1 MAMYAINDTTLIA
14 IGDAIRSKTDKYI
27 SVEEQ
32 AEPFYIGEFIT
43 SEMELDKEVYGQY
56 YLIKTLNLKELL
68 GDMYDYTK
76 YLYYESEY
84 NADSAGVVRNFGMIL
99 NSNGAMAPFVSSE
112 SPNKVE
118 NQSGTITFSAELDN
132 ITVRAVM
139 WNTKTE
145 SAKVKLKLWAC
156 DADNKYLKLNGYT
169 PLEMA
174 DAINGLKI
182 PNIEPIVLTG
192 DCQYACVGEL
202 AGVYIDNFGD
212 SITTQ
217 NITNAKYMFQN
228 NPITSIPFE
237 LNMSIENTLA
247 DTSYMFN
254 TCSRLE
260 QAPIINNLHVYKTSY
275 MFTNCYRLRYFP
287 DGFGENWEYS
297 TINNS
302 TQDISYMFN
311 NCYSLRQI
319 PIVLRK
325 NLWSKASYSSALY
338 YKGFV
343 NCYALDEITE
353 LYVSPATFTSNS
365 FNNTFN
371 CCYRLKDLIFA
382 VNEDDTPKTANWK
395 KQTITASSI
404 GCGSL
409 LNALSEIL
417 NYNSGITADK
427 EVKDDATYQAL
438 KNDPDWFAI
447 DVNYSRYNHDSAV
460 RTINSLPDCSAYLA
474 TQSGTTNINTI
485 TFKGAAGALTD
496 GGAINTLTEEEIAV
510 ATAKGWTVSLV

>member
-1 MAMYAINDTTLIA
+1 MAMYAINDTTLTA

-99 NSNGAMAPFVSSE
+99 NSNGAMASFVSTD

-174 DAINGLKI
+174 EVIDRLVTMPEEAFY
-182 PNIEPIVLTG
+182 LTG
-192 DCQYACVGEL
+192 DKSYAFQRNNNSWL
-202 AGVYIDNFGD
+202 IKNYGD
-212 SITTQ
+212 KITTDKL
-217 NITNAKYMFQN
+217 TNMSYMFQHS
-228 NPITSIPFE
+228 TMEAIPFD
-237 LNMSIENTLA
+237 LNVDLSKT
-247 DTSYMFN
+247 
-254 TCSRLE
+254 TCNVANLFYNCNYLKE
-260 QAPIINNLHVYKTSY
+260 VPLINNFYVYTANGVFSG
-275 MFTNCYRLRYFP
+275 CQRLRYLP
-287 DGFGENWEYS
+287 EGFAEDWDFSG
-297 TINNS
+297 INNS
-302 TQDISYMFN
+302 TSNSLASFFYSCYSLRAIPEVLRKKLWNKSTASYNTIYSSGFG
-311 NCYSLRQI
+311 NCYSLDELTDLGI
-319 PIVLRK
+319 TT
-325 NLWSKASYSSALY
+325 ASL
-338 YKGFV
+338 
-343 NCYALDEITE
+343 
-353 LYVSPATFTSNS
+353 TSNV
-365 FNNTFN
+365 FNNTF
-371 CCYRLKDLIFA
+371 YYDFRLAELTFG
-382 VNEDDTPKTANWK
+382 VNEDGTPKTAKWK
-395 KQTITASSI
+395 SQTIDLSQYVGYINESASNVI
-404 GCGSL
+404 
-409 LNALSEIL
+409 

-438 KNDPDWFAI
+438 KNDPDWFSC
-447 DVNYSRYNHDSAV
+447 DVNYSRYNHTSAV
-460 RTINSLPDCSAYLA
+460 NTINSLPDCSA
-474 TQSGTTNINTI
+474 TGTNTI
-485 TFKGAAGALTD
+485 KFKGSSGALTD